1 MNLCQPNPNFS
12 CGACCGIL
20 NLNLNKQELSQLLKE
35 RTQKFKEEV
44 DFSKNWTIVAY
55 RQTQERRESSITKI
69 DPTTYVCPF
78 LGYIDSEEKKIG
90 CMIHPSISGDPLSQN
105 FSFYGASICQGY
117 DCKNKQSPQNNDW
130 MKFISKLKLNSIEYS
145 QLAGDIVFWKF
156 FETFLEKRGWTIL
169 EFSTA
174 YNDLFQELIYHKLKH
189 GKQEITSFEMNF
201 SSDEDLILNSL
212 ASWIGISLTDKLYKK
227 LEGVK
232 PRAGALR

>member
-90 CMIHPSISGDPLSQN
+90 CMIHPSISG
-105 FSFYGASICQGY
+105 
-117 DCKNKQSPQNNDW
+117 
-130 MKFISKLKLNSIEYS
+130 
-145 QLAGDIVFWKF
+145 
-156 FETFLEKRGWTIL
+156 
-169 EFSTA
+169 
-174 YNDLFQELIYHKLKH
+174 
-189 GKQEITSFEMNF
+189 
-201 SSDEDLILNSL
+201 
-212 ASWIGISLTDKLYKK
+212 
-227 LEGVK
+227 
-232 PRAGALR
+232 